1 VELSALVFGLL
12 PMTTVVTDEKREAAA
27 KRDVAA
33 SRRWRA
39 IWRTHFYA
47 GILSMPFLSMMAL
60 TGLVILY
67 TQPYRDWTE
76 QNLRVV
82 EASPKATAK
91 PLEVQLAAVR
101 TVMPDVKVTSVVV
114 PRNAT
119 AATSFGLDDGRETFV
134 DPYTATVLGSS
145 DPKGGLIGVANRFH
159 GYANNNQLKV
169 SLPSVSGLLGDGSIM
184 KRYVVG
190 DLLLEVL
197 GGWVLVLVASG
208 VYLWW
213 PRRNRQAKQ
222 TAMHSKRH
230 RWRKLHSTPGL
241 GLSLLLGFLIVSGM
255 PWSEYWGNNF
265 TSIANKISPNKWI
278 DAPNSDVVTLGDLD
292 RFGNRIEW
300 NTGNAV
306 VPNSQQ
312 TSGSFGPGTLSLDRI
327 VKIAEAEKMK
337 PGYIISFPVEAEDDS
352 TGETG
357 RGSYTLA
364 NSWPRKTG
372 ESHTVYLNRY
382 SGKTI
387 SAMTADGAG
396 SVSVAAATLVSIHMG
411 TQFGLIDRIV
421 MTLACVLTI
430 WSILSATVMFLKRRR
445 PGTVGLPRRPRELA
459 MANRLIAM
467 FVVVGIAYPL
477 WGASALIVLGIDK
490 FVIRKTRL
498 RATFGQRTQ

>member
-1 VELSALVFGLL
+1 
-12 PMTTVVTDEKREAAA
+12 MTPRMTPRMTGVADEKRE
-27 KRDVAA
+27 DAA

-47 GILSMPFLSMMAL
+47 GILSMPFLLMMAL

-67 TQPYRDWTE
+67 TQPYRDWSE
-76 QNLRVV
+76 HSLRVV
-82 EASPKATAK
+82 DASSKATAK

-119 AATSFGLDDGRETFV
+119 STTSFGLDDGRETFV

-145 DPKGGLIGVANRFH
+145 DPKGGLVGISNRFH
-159 GYANNNQLKV
+159 GYANNNQLNV

-190 DLLLEVL
+190 DLLLEVM
-197 GGWVLVLVASG
+197 GGWVMVLVASG

-213 PRRNRQAKQ
+213 PRRTRKAKQ
-222 TAMHSKRH
+222 VASHSKRH

-255 PWSEYWGNNF
+255 PWSDYWGNNF
-265 TSIANKISPNKWI
+265 TSVANKISPNKWI
-278 DAPNSDVVTLGDLD
+278 DAPNSDTVTLGDLD

-306 VPNSQQ
+306 VPNSPE
-312 TSGSFGPGTLSLDRI
+312 SDGGSNPTTLSLDSI

-337 PGYIISFPVEAEDDS
+337 PGYIISFPVETEDDA

-445 PGTVGLPRRPRELA
+445 PGTAGLPRRPREIA
-459 MANRLIAM
+459 MANRLIAI
-467 FVVVGIAYPL
+467 FVVLGIVYPL
-477 WGASALIVLGIDK
+477 WGASALIILSLDR

-498 RATFGQRTQ
+498 RTTFGQRANAMQGRGL

>member
-1 VELSALVFGLL
+1 
-12 PMTTVVTDEKREAAA
+12 MTTLVADEKLADAQ
-27 KRDVAA
+27 RDDAA

-47 GILSMPFLSMMAL
+47 GILSMPFLLMMAL

-67 TQPYRDWTE
+67 TQPYRDWSE
-76 QNLRVV
+76 HNLRVV
-82 EASPKATAK
+82 NPSPEATTK
-91 PLEVQLAAVR
+91 PLEVQLASVR

-119 AATSFGLDDGRETFV
+119 AATSFGLEDGRETFV
-134 DPYTATVLGSS
+134 DPYSATVLGSA

-169 SLPSVSGLLGDGSIM
+169 SLPSVSGLSGDGSIM

-190 DLLLEVL
+190 DLLLEVM

-213 PRRNRQAKQ
+213 PRRTRQEKQ
-222 TAMHSKRH
+222 TAVHSKRH
-230 RWRKLHSTPGL
+230 RWRTLHSIPGL

-265 TSIANKISPNKWI
+265 TSVANKISPNKWI
-278 DAPNSDVVTLGDLD
+278 DAPNSDVVTLGDMD

-306 VPNSQQ
+306 IPNSPQ
-312 TSGSFGPGTLSLDRI
+312 TSGSSDPGTLSLDRI
-327 VKIAEAEKMK
+327 VRIAEAEKMK
-337 PGYIISFPVEAEDDS
+337 PGYIISFPVETTD
-352 TGETG
+352 ETG

-421 MTLACVLTI
+421 MTLACVLTM

-467 FVVVGIAYPL
+467 FVVLGIAYPL
-477 WGASALIVLGIDK
+477 WGASALTILGIDR